1 MAWSHRAELDGHGLC
16 TCVGWA
22 GYCVQSS
29 DVNSHPR
36 SGVVLLGKG
45 LHYHVHSDGRGLG
58 SHRVDHIQFFLH
70 HLGSQSFRRLS
81 GIYFYWN
88 SFGRT
93 VPLALP
99 ISFSSHFCPD
109 SNSYFSESTKGSLP
123 VSLLRRRCYW
133 FSIYFLFI
141 YQHIIA
147 CKDITLLFATTLAL
161 SYLSWQTRNPVCWNP
176 YWNFNSSEGRKF
188 KWDFSLWNA

>member
-1 MAWSHRAELDGHGLC
+1 MGCAPVQGERGTVYSALMWTLVLEVGSAAGEGLALPC
-16 TCVGWA
+16 ALRWPWFGES
-22 GYCVQSS
+22 QSG
-29 DVNSHPR
+29 P
-36 SGVVLLGKG
+36 
-45 LHYHVHSDGRGLG
+45 HS
-58 SHRVDHIQFFLH
+58 IFLH

-88 SFGRT
+88 SFDRT

-109 SNSYFSESTKGSLP
+109 SNSYFSESAKGSLP
-123 VSLLRRRCYW
+123 VSLLHRRCYW

-141 YQHIIA
+141 YQHIIT
-147 CKDITLLFATTLAL
+147 CKDITLLFATILAL